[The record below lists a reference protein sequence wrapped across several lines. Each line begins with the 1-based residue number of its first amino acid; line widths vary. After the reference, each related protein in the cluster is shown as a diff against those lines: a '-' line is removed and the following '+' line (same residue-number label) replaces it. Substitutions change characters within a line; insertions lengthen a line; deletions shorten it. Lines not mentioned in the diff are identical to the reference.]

1 MLDGPWVPVTLKHS
15 WKRQQLRASPHH
27 AGAGPVQELC
37 EGRRAVAVSG
47 GGRQCL
53 PGGAAFRQPTSVFL
67 HRCSGL
73 RSGRRD
79 PNARARRCQLR
90 GGANA
95 SMSALEREGGTN
107 SSHRVPHWPTSRPSP
122 CSVPRSL
129 HRARRLRLSN
139 PPRRRA
145 HGGFSMRIERLQS
158 DRGTFQPPPEPR
170 ERRSQL
176 LQPLALLSF
185 ALLVTLALT
194 TLAQA
199 PPGAAGGREA
209 GGQVPPPPWAACG
222 GG

>member
-1 MLDGPWVPVTLKHS
+1 
-15 WKRQQLRASPHH
+15 
-27 AGAGPVQELC
+27 
-37 EGRRAVAVSG
+37 
-47 GGRQCL
+47 
-53 PGGAAFRQPTSVFL
+53 
-67 HRCSGL
+67 
-73 RSGRRD
+73 
-79 PNARARRCQLR
+79 
-90 GGANA
+90 
-95 SMSALEREGGTN
+95 
-107 SSHRVPHWPTSRPSP
+107 
-122 CSVPRSL
+122 
-129 HRARRLRLSN
+129 
-139 PPRRRA
+139 
-145 HGGFSMRIERLQS
+145 MRIERLQS